1 MENQK
6 VYVAIGCDG
15 KIRCIFG
22 DRASCEKYCENY
34 SDLFLAEMTTAQSKK
49 LYYSDFKGAGI
60 EDYAKAI
67 KELCAQ
73 KFSRDN
79 DEEELELI
87 CNCPFYKKDDIFGAI
102 CSLTGGSFD
111 VPKWWEID

>member
-60 EDYAKAI
+60 EDYVKAI
-67 KELCAQ
+67 KELCES
-73 KFSRDN
+73 KIFYNEDK
-79 DEEELELI
+79 ELF
-87 CNCPFYKKDDIFGAI
+87 CRCPFCVNFLGTE
-102 CSLTGGSFD
+102 CSLTQSDVD
-111 VPKWWEID
+111 VPRDWEISSHED